1 MAKASYKLPKDFL
14 LKLSKLGSH
23 TDAILSEVLQAG
35 GEVVEAKAASNFTAV
50 IGQNLKEDSRSTGQ
64 LASAL
69 GVSPAKQDKDGNFN
83 VKIGFAEGRT
93 DGKSNAMLA
102 GILEYGKH
110 GQPAKPFMKP
120 AKTASKNAAI
130 SAMQAKFEEKV
141 AKL

>member
-1 MAKASYKLPKDFL
+1 M
-14 LKLSKLGSH
+14 KLSKLGSH

-35 GEVVEAKAASNFTAV
+35 GEVVEAKVASNLNAV

-64 LASAL
+64 LAAAL
-69 GVSPAKQDKDGNFN
+69 GVSPAMQDKNGNYN

-102 GILEYGKH
+102 GVLEYGKH
-110 GQPAKPFMKP
+110 GQPAKPFLKP
-120 AKTASKNAAI
+120 AKTASKNAAV
-130 SAMQAKFEEKV
+130 SAMQAKFDEEV